1 MTQDWMND
9 PRLEGLDKS
18 KLALLQSLAD
28 QGGQKNPSE
37 LVPFLMAAASQ
48 GRKQGAAFNSAEME
62 LIIEVLKQNQSP
74 QEAAK
79 MDKIISLM
87 KMIR

>member
-1 MTQDWMND
+1 MIPGWKDWTKANWLCCRAWPIRGD
-9 PRLEGLDKS
+9 R
-18 KLALLQSLAD
+18 
-28 QGGQKNPSE
+28 KNPSE